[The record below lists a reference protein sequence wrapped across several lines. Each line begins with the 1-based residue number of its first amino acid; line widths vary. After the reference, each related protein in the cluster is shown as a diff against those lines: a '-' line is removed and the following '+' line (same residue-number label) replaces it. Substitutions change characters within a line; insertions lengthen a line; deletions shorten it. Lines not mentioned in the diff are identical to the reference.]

1 MLTLEDINN
10 KSPGIFRTG
19 IEQIHNPMTNDL
31 VLVKFVAVRGEIN
44 DWAIYHSL
52 SSNFTGVLGLDDKD
66 TYILPDGLI
75 EKLGDKLRNVED
87 IKKLVPCDDEA
98 FKQYRF

>member
-1 MLTLEDINN
+1 MLTLEDLN
-10 KSPGIFRTG
+10 KMPPGMFRSG
-19 IEQIHNPMTNDL
+19 IGEIHNPMTNEL
-31 VLVKFVAVRGEIN
+31 VTVRFVAVRGTIN

-66 TYILPDGLI
+66 TYILPDSII

-98 FKQYRF
+98 FGNYRF